1 MALLLLLVLVGLPGL
16 ALLAA
21 AARRPLGLVAW
32 LALPPALGL
41 LLAGTVGAALA
52 SAGRLSTGSLALG
65 TLAVAVPLAA
75 YAARRRPLAAHARR
89 IRLDARRN
97 AAEHGA
103 LALLVLAALAGY
115 ERPSEWVMSDGMD
128 AGNYLVQA
136 AAEARTGSAFMV
148 DAPAETMKALFPR
161 AVHVLNSTSGVPA
174 GGGRR
179 ELPFPPLFKTV
190 LAVAILVGGVET
202 ALHVP
207 LLLGLLAGLVAQV
220 ALRPLCPTRGH
231 ALAGTALLLLSPL
244 LLKAMRVTLA
254 EVCLLLV
261 AVTGLAL
268 LESAARSGG
277 RALAV
282 LAGIVLGLAVLTRVD
297 GLLVYAGGVLM
308 IAADAVP
315 RRARRRDPT
324 PFFAPALLLVT
335 ALAWLL
341 STYTTHAYLDA
352 QLRGRAALV
361 GGALLVA
368 PAAWAALRFLP
379 RPGPRIGR
387 LLLGA
392 AALCFA
398 LQAILAL
405 GVRPALAAVRSPD
418 GLVQGL
424 RTGGGPGLVIAAY
437 ATVLTT
443 LLGACGAA
451 LALAER
457 SGRFRA
463 WACLFL
469 VAAVV
474 YMGDL
479 HHSPDPFWSSRR
491 LLAGA
496 LPLLVAGTLRA
507 LELRPFLTASGSLRP
522 AVVLALLANLA
533 AHGAR
538 LTVGRGIYYVGADR
552 AFARLA
558 ADFGPSDLIVVD
570 GAHPW
575 AAPLQLGLRYLH
587 GLDARAPYLDS
598 LADDDLRALHA
609 SAARDARRI
618 AFVPAGPAAEGRLRR
633 LFPLQERAHALRFR
647 HLTGGSSH
655 PSHLD
660 LRWLLPAP
668 AVRAD
673 LRPR

>member
-1 MALLLLLVLVGLPGL
+1 MSLLLLLVLACLPGL
-16 ALLAA
+16 ALLGA

-41 LLAGTVGAALA
+41 LLTGTLGAVLA
-52 SAGRLSTGSLALG
+52 SAGRLSTMNLALA
-65 TLAVAVPLAA
+65 TAAVAVPLAA
-75 YAARRRPLAAHARR
+75 YAIRRRPLAAHARR

-97 AAEHGA
+97 VAEHGA

-115 ERPSEWVMSDGMD
+115 ERPSEWVMADGMD

-136 AAEARTGSAFMV
+136 AAEARSGSVFMD
-148 DAPAETMKALFPR
+148 DAPSETMKARFPR
-161 AVHVLNSTSGVPA
+161 AVHELNSTSGVPA

-202 ALHVP
+202 ALRVP
-207 LLLGLLAGLVAQV
+207 LLLGLLAGLVAHV
-220 ALRPLCPTRGH
+220 ALRRLCPTRGH

-282 LAGIVLGLAVLTRVD
+282 LAGLVLGLAVLTRVD
-297 GLLVYAGGVLM
+297 GLLIYAGGLLM
-308 IAADAVP
+308 IAAGAVP
-315 RRARRRDPT
+315 RWAGRRDPT
-324 PFFAPALLLVT
+324 PFFAPALLLGS
-335 ALAWLL
+335 ALAWRL
-341 STYTTHAYLDA
+341 SVYTTHAYLDA

-361 GGALLVA
+361 GGALLA
-368 PAAWAALRFLP
+368 MPAAWAALRLLP
-379 RPGPRIGR
+379 RPAPRLGR
-387 LLLGA
+387 LLACTA
-392 AALCFA
+392 AAVFA
-398 LQAILAL
+398 LQAVEALA
-405 GVRPALAAVRSPD
+405 VRP
-418 GLVQGL
+418 GLSGL
-424 RTGGGPGLVIAAY
+424 RGPTPPGLVTFAY

-443 LLGACGAA
+443 LLGAGGAA
-451 LALAER
+451 LVLVER
-457 SGRFRA
+457 AGRFRA
-463 WACLFL
+463 WACLF
-469 VAAVV
+469 VVGTVV
-474 YMGDL
+474 YLNDL

-496 LPLLVAGTLRA
+496 LPLLVVGTLRA
-507 LELRPFLTASGSLRP
+507 LELSPFLTASASLRP
-522 AVVLALLANLA
+522 AVAVTLLANLA
-533 AHGAR
+533 AHDAR

-552 AFARLA
+552 SFARLA
-558 ADFGPSDLIVVD
+558 AAFGPSDLIVVD

-609 SAARDARRI
+609 SAARDARRAVFI
-618 AFVPAGPAAEGRLRR
+618 PAGPAAERRLRR

-655 PSHLD
+655 ASDLD
-660 LRWLLPAP
+660 LRWLFPAP
-668 AVRAD
+668 AVRAGA
-673 LRPR
+673 RPR